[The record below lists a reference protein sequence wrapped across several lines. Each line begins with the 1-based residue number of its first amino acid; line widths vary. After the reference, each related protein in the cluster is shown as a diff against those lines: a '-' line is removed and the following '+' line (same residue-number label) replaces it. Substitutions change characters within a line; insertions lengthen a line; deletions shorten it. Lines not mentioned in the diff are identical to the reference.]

1 MITITGKKEN
11 VGKAVEAIQLIQ
23 SEMANIVT
31 KEIMIPA
38 KIHNTVIGAGGKLIQ
53 SIMSECGGVAVKF
66 PENGSGSDKVTVRG
80 PVDDVE
86 KAIKLLTE
94 LSDEKQLSGI
104 SVDVK
109 AKPQHH
115 KFLIGRAGVHIQ
127 KIRDETGARII
138 FPGAN
143 DEDRES
149 ITIIGTKEAVA
160 SAKAIVEARVKEL
173 DKIVEE
179 SLSASPGMGLL
190 ATRSI
195 SREPGIALM
204 APSQESTRSLRIS
217 RTW

>member
-11 VGKAVEAIQLIQ
+11 VTKAVLQVQQIQ
-23 SEMANIVT
+23 SEMANITT
-31 KEIMIPA
+31 KEINIPA

-53 SIMSECGGVAVKF
+53 SIMSECGGVAIKF
-66 PENGSGSDKVTVRG
+66 PEPNSGSDLVTVRG

-86 KAIKLLTE
+86 KAVELLKE
-94 LSDEKQLSGI
+94 LSEEKQLSGI

-173 DKIVEE
+173 DNIVEE

-190 ATRSI
+190 VTRSI